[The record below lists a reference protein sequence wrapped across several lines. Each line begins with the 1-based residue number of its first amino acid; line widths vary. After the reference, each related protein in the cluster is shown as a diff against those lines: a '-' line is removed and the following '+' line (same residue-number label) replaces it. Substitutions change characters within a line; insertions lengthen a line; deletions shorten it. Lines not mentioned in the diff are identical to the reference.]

1 MDDLQVFDMVIF
13 GATGDLATRKLLPAL
28 YYRHR
33 DGQLPDGSR
42 IIGTGRSALAREVFH
57 KQVEKACRAFVPAA
71 DFDLKAFKSFVQRA
85 HYVAVNA
92 AEGTGY
98 GDLHDLLDAEPD
110 RVRVFFLATSPDW
123 FAAIAEQLA
132 KAGLA
137 TPKSRIV
144 LEKPLGHDLA
154 SAREINTRSAPS
166 FAEQQIYRI
175 DHYLGKETVQ
185 NLMALR
191 FGNAIFEPLWHRD
204 ARRARADHR
213 RRDRRRRGA
222 RRLLR
227 RASARCATWCR
238 TTCCSCCALI
248 AMEPPTSSHADAIRD
263 EKVKVLRALRRCTP
277 TTPVR
282 NVVRGAVRARAQI
295 GGKAVPGYA
304 RRRACRR
311 VAHTETFVALSRSST
326 TGAGP
331 ACRSTCAPA
340 SAWPRKVT
348 EIVIDF
354 ATIPYPIFRSAA
366 RYPVQNRLVI
376 RLQPRDEVMLY
387 VLAKQPGDG
396 MELTPVEL
404 APGPGAGVQQPA
416 DGGLRAPPHGRA
428 LRPPGALHAQRRA
441 GGGLG
446 LRGPHHPGLGGIR
459 GPPPW
464 VRGRNR
470 GSHGGRDP
478 AGQDGAECVRGG
490 VSP

>member
-154 SAREINTRSAPS
+154 SAREINTRVGAY

-191 FGNAIFEPLWHRD
+191 FGNALFEPLW
-204 ARRARADHR
+204 RRSTIEHVQITVAETVGVEAP
-213 RRDRRRRGA
+213 

-227 RASARCATWCR
+227 GRRRDARHGP
-238 TTCCSCCALI
+238 
-248 AMEPPTSSHADAIRD
+248 EPPAA
-263 EKVKVLRALRRCTP
+263 A
-277 TTPVR
+277 
-282 NVVRGAVRARAQI
+282 AVHDR
-295 GGKAVPGYA
+295 
-304 RRRACRR
+304 
-311 VAHTETFVALSRSST
+311 
-326 TGAGP
+326 
-331 ACRSTCAPA
+331 
-340 SAWPRKVT
+340 
-348 EIVIDF
+348 
-354 ATIPYPIFRSAA
+354 
-366 RYPVQNRLVI
+366 
-376 RLQPRDEVMLY
+376 
-387 VLAKQPGDG
+387 
-396 MELTPVEL
+396 
-404 APGPGAGVQQPA
+404 
-416 DGGLRAPPHGRA
+416 
-428 LRPPGALHAQRRA
+428 
-441 GGGLG
+441 
-446 LRGPHHPGLGGIR
+446 
-459 GPPPW
+459 
-464 VRGRNR
+464 
-470 GSHGGRDP
+470 
-478 AGQDGAECVRGG
+478 DGAADVG
-490 VSP
+490 